1 MYIHSGNTGKGF
13 ILLAICP
20 NNNYSN
26 SDQKCAIYEAC
37 PIHNVLS
44 ILSRSQCWPISSRH
58 FVYIVDLLS
67 CLHRPHR
74 NVHRHRVDIVFFF
87 ILFHRQHRRNSNID
101 RHRIDI
107 VHLLSCLY
115 RQHRNVVRHRV
126 YIVPFLRYNQC
137 KFNIGSTSYTLPCGR
152 CKRQRNVSKVDGVNS
167 ISVKHRRC
175 CEVDD
180 VNVKEISTMSY
191 DVMLI
196 LYQCCIHRHGDNIE
210 KGICIGHVWRMSDC
224 WYDTFHVVHR
234 IRVRHRCHALI

>member
-1 MYIHSGNTGKGF
+1 MTLSLAAEFLGRIPKITCTF
-13 ILLAICP
+13 IVVTWGRVSYCLQFAQITITVTAIKSVQFMRYVQYTMC
-20 NNNYSN
+20 YQYCR
-26 SDQKCAIYEAC
+26 D
-37 PIHNVLS
+37 
-44 ILSRSQCWPISSRH
+44 
-58 FVYIVDLLS
+58 
-67 CLHRPHR
+67 R
-74 NVHRHRVDIVFFF
+74 NVDHHRVDILSTLWIFCLVYIVHIATFIDIGSTSYFFF

-126 YIVPFLRYNQC
+126 YIVPFLRCNQC

-224 WYDTFHVVHR
+224 
-234 IRVRHRCHALI
+234 

>member
-1 MYIHSGNTGKGF
+1 MYIHSGNMGKGF

-26 SDQKCAIYEAC
+26 SDQKCAIYEVC

-44 ILSRSQCWPISSRH
+44 ILSRSQCWPTLSRH

-126 YIVPFLRYNQC
+126 YIVPFLRCNQC
-137 KFNIGSTSYTLPCGR
+137 KFNIGSTSYTMPCGR
-152 CKRQRNVSKVDGVNS
+152 CKRQRNVSKVDGVNL
-167 ISVKHRRC
+167 ISLDT
-175 CEVDD
+175 VD
-180 VNVKEISTMSY
+180 VAKSTMLTSKKY
-191 DVMLI
+191 RWCRTML
-196 LYQCCIHRHGDNIE
+196 
-210 KGICIGHVWRMSDC
+210 C
-224 WYDTFHVVHR
+224 WYCINVVY
-234 IRVRHRCHALI
+234 IAMVTILKKEYVLDMSGGCPIVDMILFM

>member
-1 MYIHSGNTGKGF
+1 MTLSLAAEFLGRIPKITCTF
-13 ILLAICP
+13 IVVTRGRVSYYLQFAQITITVTAIKSVQFMRYVQYTTCYQYCRDR
-20 NNNYSN
+20 NV
-26 SDQKCAIYEAC
+26 DQ
-37 PIHNVLS
+37 
-44 ILSRSQCWPISSRH
+44 H

-126 YIVPFLRYNQC
+126 YIVPFLRCNQC

-224 WYDTFHVVHR
+224 
-234 IRVRHRCHALI
+234 

>member
-1 MYIHSGNTGKGF
+1 MSNT
-13 ILLAICP
+13 
-20 NNNYSN
+20 
-26 SDQKCAIYEAC
+26 QCAI
-37 PIHNVLS
+37 N
-44 ILSRSQCWPISSRH
+44 
-58 FVYIVDLLS
+58 IVEIAMLTIIES
-67 CLHRPHR
+67 TFCLHCGSSVLFTSSTSQRSSTSG
-74 NVHRHRVDIVFFF
+74 RHRIFF

-126 YIVPFLRYNQC
+126 SIVPFLRCNQC

-180 VNVKEISTMSY
+180 VNVKEISSMSY

-224 WYDTFHVVHR
+224 
-234 IRVRHRCHALI
+234 

>member
-1 MYIHSGNTGKGF
+1 MTLSLAAEFLGRIPKITCTF
-13 ILLAICP
+13 IVVTWGRVSYYLQFAQITITVTAIKSVQFMRYVQYTMC
-20 NNNYSN
+20 YQYCR
-26 SDQKCAIYEAC
+26 D
-37 PIHNVLS
+37 
-44 ILSRSQCWPISSRH
+44 
-58 FVYIVDLLS
+58 
-67 CLHRPHR
+67 R
-74 NVHRHRVDIVFFF
+74 NV
-87 ILFHRQHRRNSNID
+87 D

-126 YIVPFLRYNQC
+126 YIVPFLRCNQC

-152 CKRQRNVSKVDGVNS
+152 CKRQRNVSKVDGVNL

-224 WYDTFHVVHR
+224 
-234 IRVRHRCHALI
+234 